1 MAIIVITVLLIL
13 IPTTLGNNNG
23 LGLTPPMGW
32 NTWCTEGSCGRDFC
46 NAQEVMAVADAMT
59 TNGMKDVGFQYINLD
74 GMGN

>member
-1 MAIIVITVLLIL
+1 
-13 IPTTLGNNNG
+13 
-23 LGLTPPMGW
+23 MGW